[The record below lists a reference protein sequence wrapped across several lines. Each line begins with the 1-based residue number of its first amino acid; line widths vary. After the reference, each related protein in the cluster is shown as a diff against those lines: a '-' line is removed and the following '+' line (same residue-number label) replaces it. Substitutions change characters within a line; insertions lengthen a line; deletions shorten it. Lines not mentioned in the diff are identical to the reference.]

1 MDPNPVELFL
11 HIAGVIAVFVG
22 YGILA
27 LGTVALRRAARIEDV
42 RAIASALTFGRRVG
56 FEHISVIDVIVVAGV
71 LVIAVTGLDM
81 ARYTGDWRSGWVE
94 VAVVTFLLLA
104 PVGPFVINPRL
115 HAIAGAVRGEAEGDI
130 PLALRIRLSDQVLTT
145 ALRASL
151 AVLVGLVFLMTVKPS
166 LFWSIFAIL
175 IALAVGTLSAAVG
188 KR

>member
-81 ARYTGDWRSGWVE
+81 ARYPGDWRSGW
-94 VAVVTFLLLA
+94 L
-104 PVGPFVINPRL
+104 RL
-115 HAIAGAVRGEAEGDI
+115 RSSRSYFWR
-130 PLALRIRLSDQVLTT
+130 PLDRLSST
-145 ALRASL
+145 RACMPSR
-151 AVLVGLVFLMTVKPS
+151 APSVVRPKAIYPS
-166 LFWSIFAIL
+166 LCAFDFL
-175 IALAVGTLSAAVG
+175 IRS
-188 KR
+188 